1 MENVYS
7 QSRPPILL
15 FTVFLKNPLKFL
27 LLFCC
32 GWYFTSPLIFNKI
45 YVQGFRKGNFMAV
58 KIQAVCG
65 YGCGS
70 SLMLRMAIDEV
81 LKKNGL
87 EADTFC
93 GDVNTC
99 LANPCDVIFISR
111 DLGERIIDRATMPVI
126 IVDNFMS
133 KKEVEDK
140 VLAYFD
146 SIK

>member
-1 MENVYS
+1 MYS
-7 QSRPPILL
+7 
-15 FTVFLKNPLKFL
+15 K
-27 LLFCC
+27 
-32 GWYFTSPLIFNKI
+32 
-45 YVQGFRKGNFMAV
+45 VQRKGNNMAV

-70 SLMLRMAIDEV
+70 SLMLRMAIDDV
-81 LKKNGL
+81 LRAHGL

-111 DLGERIIDRATMPVI
+111 DLGERIMDRATMPVI

-133 KKEVEDK
+133 KKEVEEK
-140 VLAYFD
+140 VLAYFEN
-146 SIK
+146 K